1 MWESFHPGS
10 VNNPA
15 ELRQGHNTMR
25 VRRHASPAHL
35 LTAQPH
41 GITKIFPSPSYTR
54 WYDSSTRGN
63 SHNHSSLNITLFAV
77 SLQLF
82 VTQCSH
88 EHYSTSCDYIQE
100 SHSHKQLTQPPETIN
115 NATVDKACTHTTQET
130 VAGRSCGDVVRP
142 KASNNSLSE
151 SYSDLA
157 SLLLD

>member
-15 ELRQGHNTMR
+15 ELHQGHNTMR

-35 LTAQPH
+35 LTGQPH
-41 GITKIFPSPSYTR
+41 GITKTFPPPSYTR

-63 SHNHSSLNITLFAV
+63 SHNHSSQNITLFAV

-88 EHYSTSCDYIQE
+88 EQPAVITFK
-100 SHSHKQLTQPPETIN
+100 SHTHKQLTQPPETIN

-142 KASNNSLSE
+142 KSSNNSLSE

-157 SLLLD
+157 SLLLGLD

>member
-1 MWESFHPGS
+1 M
-10 VNNPA
+10 
-15 ELRQGHNTMR
+15 NTI
-25 VRRHASPAHL
+25 A
-35 LTAQPH
+35 
-41 GITKIFPSPSYTR
+41 
-54 WYDSSTRGN
+54 
-63 SHNHSSLNITLFAV
+63 
-77 SLQLF
+77 
-82 VTQCSH
+82 
-88 EHYSTSCDYIQE
+88 TSCDYIQE